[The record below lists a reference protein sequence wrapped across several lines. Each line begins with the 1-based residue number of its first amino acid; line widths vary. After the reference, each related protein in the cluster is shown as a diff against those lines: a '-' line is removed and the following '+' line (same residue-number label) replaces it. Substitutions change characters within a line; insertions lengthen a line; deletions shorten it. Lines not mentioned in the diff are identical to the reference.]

1 MEKAIPEELDFLEK
15 LNAEDRERF
24 FNMTEEEKRLTIS
37 ENKLAHAEEKVR
49 EENAEMNQLTDRI
62 ASKSFQG

>member
-15 LNAEDRERF
+15 LNTEDRERF

-37 ENKLAHAEEKVR
+37 ENKLEKKKKKVR

>member
-1 MEKAIPEELDFLEK
+1 
-15 LNAEDRERF
+15 
-24 FNMTEEEKRLTIS
+24 MTEEEKKITIS

-49 EENAEMNQLTDRI
+49 EEDAEMNQLVDRI

>member
-1 MEKAIPEELDFLEK
+1 MEKALPEEVDFLEK
-15 LNAEDRERF
+15 LSTEDRERF
-24 FNMTEEEKRLTIS
+24 FNMTEEEKKRAVF

-49 EENAEMNQLTDRI
+49 EEDAEMSQLVDRI

>member
-1 MEKAIPEELDFLEK
+1 MEKAIPEDLDFLEK

-24 FNMTEEEKRLTIS
+24 FQMTEEEKKRTIF
-37 ENKLAHAEEKVR
+37 ENRLAHAEAKVQ
-49 EENAEMNQLTDRI
+49 EENAEMSQLADRI

>member
-1 MEKAIPEELDFLEK
+1 MEKALPEELDFLEK
-15 LNAEDRERF
+15 LDAADRERF
-24 FNMTEEEKRLTIS
+24 FNMTEEKKKKAIF

-49 EENAEMNQLTDRI
+49 EEGGEMSQLTDRL

>member
-24 FNMTEEEKRLTIS
+24 FNMSEEEKKITIF
-37 ENKLAHAEEKVR
+37 ENKLAHAEAKVQ
-49 EENAEMNQLTDRI
+49 EENAEMSQLVDRL